1 MTSVRDRLTDAGY
14 ALGWSAGLPG
24 AGILGPRRVP
34 VRRGHRLAPP
44 GPRVQVLEAN
54 LRRVTG
60 PSATGKEL
68 RALSRQTMRS
78 YARYWLEAFRL
89 PVIGQERIQ
98 ADMHVTGEENL
109 PATTWPPAAG

>member
-14 ALGWSAGLPG
+14 ALGWSLVC
-24 AGILGPRRVP
+24 RVP
-34 VRRGHRLAPP
+34 ESWARGAFEFGADLAWRRQ
-44 GPRVQVLEAN
+44 GPRVQVLESN

-60 PSATGKEL
+60 PSVTGKEL

-89 PVIGQERIQ
+89 PVDRPGADPGRHARHGRGEPAGQPGRRPR
-98 ADMHVTGEENL
+98 A
-109 PATTWPPAAG
+109 